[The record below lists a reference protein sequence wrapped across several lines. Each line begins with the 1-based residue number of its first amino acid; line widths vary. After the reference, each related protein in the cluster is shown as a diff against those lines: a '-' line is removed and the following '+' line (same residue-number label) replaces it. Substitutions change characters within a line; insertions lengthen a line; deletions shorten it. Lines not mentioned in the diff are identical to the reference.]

1 MLEYARNKKPM
12 KHAKILAILIIP
24 LLLTGCGGTSE
35 PQIGDELVW
44 DDYKKVSV
52 TADVEITPNTA
63 ISDDIST
70 YIGSA
75 TFMMD
80 FWFAPGGGDP
90 MHQEA
95 SWQLTGYEHYASG
108 NATPC
113 TGTPSREAWV
123 ERDLDVTATLAPTDE
138 DEDVDDFKFHVSNLP
153 MGESFMVT
161 RVCGGAPATSPDPA
175 ILTQLVLPLYQEQ
188 WQILIREES
197 TDVSV
202 SENVDLSGM
211 AFADVTIATTMKRV
225 TSIDK

>member
-1 MLEYARNKKPM
+1 M
-12 KHAKILAILIIP
+12 KILKLLPLLVIP

-52 TADVEITPNTA
+52 TVDVEIEPNPS

-75 TFMMD
+75 AFMMD

-108 NATPC
+108 NATKC
-113 TGTPSREAWV
+113 IGTPSDDAWL
-123 ERDLDVTATLAPTDE
+123 ERDLEVTATLAPTDE

-153 MGESFMVT
+153 TGESIMVN
-161 RVCGGAPATSPDPA
+161 RYCPGPQSISNDAPDPA

-188 WQILIREES
+188 WQSLIREES
-197 TDVSV
+197 TST
-202 SENVDLSGM
+202 STKKNIDLNGM
-211 AFADVTIATTMKRV
+211 AFADVTVTTTMKLV
-225 TSIDK
+225 TSTEE